1 MRFWL
6 LLTSFMVRAHRDSRE
21 SQHFAIQADE
31 EIEEPAPT
39 ILASPENW
47 SSVLGSIELE
57 PLRVHLLPGV
67 YSNVSFVLP
76 PGATLELQG
85 EPGTKVELLEV
96 YGNDSDRTAE
106 SELMLKSLQL
116 SQSLLEDLRYLILS
130 LTDVAL
136 DQTGGSVAHF
146 DAGCVRSL
154 TIQRSVLISTKMDI
168 CGVNVAI
175 VDSTIM
181 FLIVQSKLTLKIAN
195 STLANCSF
203 HSHGNLS
210 MVNSSMIGKYHLAL
224 GSHNRIQKS
233 HFGACHGYCIQANAL
248 DATEE
253 SYFTMAGSSM
263 QTAILCLGSG
273 WRVEMHD
280 MEVYDVHAP
289 FFDLL
294 PGFGSVIEGLPTLDL
309 TFSMVKFRRVWSVV
323 KIDANHWKLAMHG
336 VTMEEVTLT
345 GLSLQSRD
353 ENRRGLVQ
361 LRDVSMSNMLG
372 VGMVMDQVIADISGM
387 TCRECNVG
395 VVAMDQVIA
404 DISGMT
410 CRECNVGV
418 VARGSTLNMSAVDML
433 GKHKQSNGIVLKSSH
448 LEATDVRMTNL
459 AAGLLLKSS
468 TKMTCEMV
476 SGLRSTAPSP
486 EDSEDEEGHLGYQNV
501 GLAERAAYEKDNIR
515 ASWFITQ
522 DDLVAGIKTQMQ
534 NVVASAEKRDQ
545 MKQGRVDLEGL
556 FDPDPERQKGQN
568 AAMDAKTG
576 WALEEG
582 KVMRTNSIAFQFAN
596 DYVRY
601 HAYMALLPAA
611 FRVCVENDYICK
623 QSPMMR
629 ERIREPDMFDCCMS
643 EDPETTNIFSS
654 KSKLHAVGCNKCTP
668 TSCFREQAS
677 DVGGGLLWAPSDPPV
692 ASKPN
697 PVPKEFSDPHRW
709 YMHGGPCSKYE
720 YVTSAKFPGDR
731 GHHQQRKT
739 KYCQIVEDWSVTRS
753 SEVQPGSLSGWLCG
767 FDSDSEV
774 DMSKNFQPNNALQ
787 SDLDKLVSR
796 FTGYELNKTE
806 GYATFGAMLQQ
817 DVVGPVRKPFAVAGG
832 FSLEILRV

>member
-1 MRFWL
+1 
-6 LLTSFMVRAHRDSRE
+6 
-21 SQHFAIQADE
+21 
-31 EIEEPAPT
+31 
-39 ILASPENW
+39 
-47 SSVLGSIELE
+47 
-57 PLRVHLLPGV
+57 
-67 YSNVSFVLP
+67 
-76 PGATLELQG
+76 
-85 EPGTKVELLEV
+85 
-96 YGNDSDRTAE
+96 
-106 SELMLKSLQL
+106 MLKSLQL
-116 SQSLLEDLRYLILS
+116 SQSLFQDLRYLILS
-130 LTDVAL
+130 LTDVAVEAL
-136 DQTGGSVAHF
+136 HQTGGSVADSPPERF
-146 DAGCVRSL
+146 FFSGQCFRSL
-154 TIQRSVLISTKMDI
+154 TIQRSVLIPTRIDV
-168 CGVNVAI
+168 CGSNVAI

-181 FLIVQSKLTLKIAN
+181 FQAPSSNDQDVRSELTLKIAN
-195 STLANCSF
+195 STLANCSV
-203 HSHGNLS
+203 HSAGNLS

-224 GSHNRIQKS
+224 LGSHNRMQKS
-233 HFGACHGYCIQANAL
+233 HFGACHGYCIQANAWH
-248 DATEE
+248 ATDE
-253 SYFTMAGSSM
+253 SYLTMAGSSM

-280 MEVYDVHAP
+280 MEVYDVHLP

-294 PGFGSVIEGLPTLDL
+294 RFGSVIAGLPTLDL

-372 VGMVMDQVIADISGM
+372 VGMV
-387 TCRECNVG
+387 
-395 VVAMDQVIA
+395 MDQVIA

-611 FRVCVENDYICK
+611 FR
-623 QSPMMR
+623 
-629 ERIREPDMFDCCMS
+629 
-643 EDPETTNIFSS
+643 
-654 KSKLHAVGCNKCTP
+654 
-668 TSCFREQAS
+668 
-677 DVGGGLLWAPSDPPV
+677 
-692 ASKPN
+692 
-697 PVPKEFSDPHRW
+697 
-709 YMHGGPCSKYE
+709 
-720 YVTSAKFPGDR
+720 
-731 GHHQQRKT
+731 
-739 KYCQIVEDWSVTRS
+739 
-753 SEVQPGSLSGWLCG
+753 
-767 FDSDSEV
+767 
-774 DMSKNFQPNNALQ
+774 
-787 SDLDKLVSR
+787 
-796 FTGYELNKTE
+796 
-806 GYATFGAMLQQ
+806 
-817 DVVGPVRKPFAVAGG
+817 
-832 FSLEILRV
+832 